1 MNVEMKGG
9 KDKNKRYF
17 TNQVMATSKTILGC
31 RLSGYIWI
39 ISVDKYHGVQW
50 AGSRMQIQPQLVTF
64 NFI

>member
-31 RLSGYIWI
+31 RLSGYI
-39 ISVDKYHGVQW
+39 
-50 AGSRMQIQPQLVTF
+50 
-64 NFI
+64 